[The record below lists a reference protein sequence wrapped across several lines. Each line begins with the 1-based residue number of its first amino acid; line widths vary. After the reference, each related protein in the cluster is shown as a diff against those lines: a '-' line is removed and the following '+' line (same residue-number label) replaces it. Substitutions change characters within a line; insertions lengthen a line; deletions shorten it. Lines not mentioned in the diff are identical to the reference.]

1 MGEVDLDDDAT
12 CWRARALKEAAV
24 HPDTGLIIPR
34 PFRMSGY
41 VPYNGPV
48 CVAMMVSTGTGA
60 IAFWNW
66 INQSQNA
73 LVNYCNRNASSPT
86 PTSTLVRCESPSSVL
101 AAPLSWCGGWDVRRS
116 YCSAVGASLVVG
128 LGLSSLI
135 KARFPPATAAA
146 ILKFVAFPTA
156 MVSSALNCFLMRS
169 PEIGRGISLTNRA
182 GEEVAGGARA
192 HSTHP
197 AQPARPHH
205 AFTRSGCTLV
215 HTPSAAAT
223 DLPPGGGRLFGRG
236 AAGGETDGHQ
246 PGPPRSAS
254 LLTPALVCLRFVL

>member
-12 CWRARALKEAAV
+12 CWRARALKESAV

-86 PTSTLVRCESPSSVL
+86 PTSTLVRCE
-101 AAPLSWCGGWDVRRS
+101 APLQCVARNRTSELVWRMDVRRS

-182 GEEVAGGARA
+182 GEEVASGARA
-192 HSTHP
+192 HSHP
-197 AQPARPHH
+197 IHP
-205 AFTRSGCTLV
+205 
-215 HTPSAAAT
+215 
-223 DLPPGGGRLFGRG
+223 
-236 AAGGETDGHQ
+236 
-246 PGPPRSAS
+246 
-254 LLTPALVCLRFVL
+254 TPA